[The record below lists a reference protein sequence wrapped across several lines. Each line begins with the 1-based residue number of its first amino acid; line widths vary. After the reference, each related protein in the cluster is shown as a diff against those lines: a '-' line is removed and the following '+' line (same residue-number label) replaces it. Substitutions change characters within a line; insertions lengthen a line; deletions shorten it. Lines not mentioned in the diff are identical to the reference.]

1 VIPQW
6 FQKNFIFSDKI
17 LLLMK
22 AKIIFATILILG
34 LDAVNAQSGPLFM
47 GDLLTV
53 FNSDVGK
60 SKSTLTSKGFKLQFN
75 GEDYGSVF
83 FYQWYHGRTSHNADA
98 FVMKYVIKD
107 PENFDWK
114 DNSVEY
120 ITYSRDNYVSCMRY
134 CESSGMQLLDS
145 GKKDF
150 TFTDSYLRD
159 PGDYS
164 IYQSSKYWIH
174 FNAVLETDKT
184 VYRVLIRKKQE

>member
-1 VIPQW
+1 M
-6 FQKNFIFSDKI
+6 KTKI
-17 LLLMK
+17 LVTVVLLLVLV
-22 AKIIFATILILG
+22 AA
-34 LDAVNAQSGPLFM
+34 NAQSGQLIM

-53 FNSDVGK
+53 FNSDVAK
-60 SKSTLTSKGFKLQFN
+60 SKTTLTSKGYKLEFN
-75 GEDYGSVF
+75 GEDYGNVF
-83 FYQWYHGRTSHNADA
+83 FYQWYHGRTSHNSDA

-107 PENFDWK
+107 PADFDWK
-114 DNSVEY
+114 DNCVEY
-120 ITYSRDNYVSCMRY
+120 ITYTRDNYMSCIRY
-134 CESSGMQLLDS
+134 CESSNMQLLES

-184 VYRVLIRKKQE
+184 VYRILIREKQE